1 MKKRK
6 STEEFMRIIE
16 EGVEGTNIVL
26 DREAKVITREDN
38 GKVIAVLDRTLNV
51 KPQM

>member
-16 EGVEGTNIVL
+16 EGIDGTNIVL
-26 DREAKVITREDN
+26 DREAKVITREDT
-38 GKVIAVLDRTLNV
+38 GFVIAILDKTLNV

>member
-6 STEEFMRIIE
+6 STTEFMQLLE
-16 EGVEGTNIVL
+16 EGVEGTNIIL

-38 GKVIAVLDRTLNV
+38 GRVIAILDKTLNPDKV
-51 KPQM
+51 